1 MVISKGAGKSLL
13 QYLTPH
19 TTYWCMQ
26 TFSLTGRAGI
36 LHPLAGDPSTIHY
49 SDKFQL
55 GGPLSVRAFGPAGM
69 GGHEGCKSSCVAV
82 TPTTLIYTMAATS
95 VGGDLHYSLGLSIL
109 GDIPRRPQWPTKF
122 HAWINAGRLQ
132 GIDGR
137 MYFFSHFSIHDA
149 YSGLSSPLLS
159 VPLSQSIHTA
169 LTRPSISVGL
179 GLVYRF
185 DPIRVEVNLGVPLVA
200 AKGEILKR
208 GPQVG
213 IGLEF
218 L

>member
-1 MVISKGAGKSLL
+1 MRGVRRLCRLLPRMLIS
-13 QYLTPH
+13 
-19 TTYWCMQ
+19 
-26 TFSLTGRAGI
+26 
-36 LHPLAGDPSTIHY
+36 
-49 SDKFQL
+49 
-55 GGPLSVRAFGPAGM
+55 
-69 GGHEGCKSSCVAV
+69 
-82 TPTTLIYTMAATS
+82 TLAATS
-95 VGGDLHYSLGLSIL
+95 VGGDLYYSLGLSIL

-132 GIDGR
+132 GINRCG
-137 MYFFSHFSIHDA
+137 HC
-149 YSGLSSPLLS
+149 LSPAILS
-159 VPLSQSIHTA
+159 TMLILRSTHPSRRFQMNSAPTFQPIHTA
-169 LTRPSISVGL
+169 ITQPSISVGL